1 MVAKGFE
8 ENRMLQ
14 ILWRKGS
21 IRCKEEAL
29 INEDW

>member
-8 ENRMLQ
+8 GNILQ

-21 IRCKEEAL
+21 KRCEEETL
-29 INEDW
+29 INKDW

>member
-8 ENRMLQ
+8 EKRILQ
-14 ILWRKGS
+14 IRWRKGS

-29 INEDW
+29 INEGW

>member
-8 ENRMLQ
+8 ESRILQ

-21 IRCKEEAL
+21 VRCKEEPS
-29 INEDW
+29 IKEY